1 MILEVV
7 IDHVM
12 GAWHDDVQKTFG
24 DGGRTKNGEL
34 LIDRG
39 PGAWLNELSMTEVRE
54 V

>member
-7 IDHVM
+7 IDHM
-12 GAWHDDVQKTFG
+12 MRTWHDNVQKTFG
-24 DGGRTKNGEL
+24 NGGGTENGEL